1 MIIWERIQ
9 GSSTCADVVFSW
21 LYRFLCFTRFVPCS
35 CYRSCPHEGKNVF
48 GPVSYVFRS
57 SVEKLSLDTVWNSW
71 NCTNCNWPKKGHSWI
86 WIKKIFHAIKN
97 SFEKLQ
103 KKKHL
108 LCLANILMYSKNTP
122 NEPAHKHWVLL
133 NIEPF
138 HI

>member
-9 GSSTCADVVFSW
+9 GSSTCADVVFSI

-103 KKKHL
+103 KK
-108 LCLANILMYSKNTP
+108 NIYY
-122 NEPAHKHWVLL
+122 VLRISSCIRKIPQMNPPI
-133 NIEPF
+133 NIGCC
-138 HI
+138 